1 MKIIGIDPAFRS
13 NGFWICEIYPQTNT
27 VAFSCMKEFIHFI
40 QYIEEQDKENTIT
53 VIENSNLQN
62 VTFLSSTKKNVAA
75 KLSRNAGMNQA
86 ISQITVDICKHFI
99 NPNNV
104 IEISPA
110 QKGQKWDN
118 QTTTSVAKSLKHTLT
133 NYKGLKSEQDKRD
146 AYKLAL
152 IALNKL

>member
-62 VTFLSSTKKNVAA
+62 VTFLSCQMSVVAA
-75 KLSRNAGMNQA
+75 KMSRNVGANQA
-86 ISQITVDICKHFI
+86 ISQITVDVCIHFLGKE
-99 NPNNV
+99 NV
-104 IEISPA
+104 KELSPL
-110 QKGQKWDN
+110 QKGTKWDN
-118 QTTTSVAKSLKHTLT
+118 ATMLAASKAHKLV
-133 NYKGLKSEQDKRD
+133 NYKGLKGEQDKRD

-152 IALNKL
+152 LF